1 MSICRRV
8 EMIEHSNYKKVF
20 IDTAPFI
27 YFFEGN
33 SDLSLKS
40 RDIFLKLINE
50 GCEILT
56 SYISEV
62 EMKVIPQ
69 RNKQTKKMIA
79 MDSFIEEFNINKLNI
94 GSKEY
99 KIALAIR
106 ADYTFIKLIDAFQLA
121 IALNNKCDFFITNDK
136 ELKKYDKIKVL
147 LVNECEKMM

>member
-1 MSICRRV
+1 
-8 EMIEHSNYKKVF
+8 MIEHSNYKKVF

>member
-1 MSICRRV
+1 
-8 EMIEHSNYKKVF
+8 MIEHSNYKKVF

-62 EMKVIPQ
+62 EMKAIPQ

-147 LVNECEKMM
+147 LVNECEKMI